1 MIEAI
6 KANNIDSE
14 NDKLFVEIG
23 GGVILS
29 VIASDR
35 DIEFYTKE
43 KSQRPQEQTAGAPP
57 TVYTNLETVGDT
69 MELVGFSSPQ
79 RRELY
84 LALKAVEGVGRKSA
98 LTILSYGEIID
109 ILRAVSAKDKTFLS
123 EVPKIGDKRIAAIFK
138 RLALRYDRALPKPL
152 KIPVLTWV
160 EARDALMQDGFSFDN
175 SEVLLHAVVDN
186 FQPKKKAWEAEELY
200 SLAKEAHNS
209 ANNI

>member
-6 KANNIDSE
+6 KAKNIDSE
-14 NDKLFVEIG
+14 NDKLLVEIG

-35 DIEFYTKE
+35 DIEFYTKAKGKQSE
-43 KSQRPQEQTAGAPP
+43 EAKGLP
-57 TVYTNLETVGDT
+57 TVYTKLETVGDT
-69 MELVGFSSPQ
+69 MELVGFSSPH

-109 ILRAVSAKDKTFLS
+109 ILRAVSAKDKTFLF
-123 EVPKIGDKRIAAIFK
+123 EVPKIGDKRIDAIFK

-186 FQPKKKAWEAEELY
+186 FQPKKKNWEAEELY
-200 SLAKEAHNS
+200 SLAKEAHSS